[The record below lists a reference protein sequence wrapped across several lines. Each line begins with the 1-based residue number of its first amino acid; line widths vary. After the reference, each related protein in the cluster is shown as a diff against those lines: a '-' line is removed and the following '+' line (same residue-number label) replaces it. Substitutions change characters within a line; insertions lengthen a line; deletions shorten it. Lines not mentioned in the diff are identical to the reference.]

1 MAATGASSSTAS
13 QNTKNKNKNKNQ
25 NKTTNTKKKKK
36 QNTTGT
42 ESGNNAL
49 QNQPGKRKK
58 SPGVRV
64 IHGRI
69 YDSVNGKCC
78 HQCRQ
83 KTLDFAVSC
92 KSQSENK
99 QCTFHFCHTCLLNR
113 YGEKAEE
120 MAALGDWKCPKC
132 RGVCNCSQCMKKR
145 GCCPTGRL
153 VHAAKAIGFY
163 SVSEMLQLRNSEEV
177 MEDVGA
183 SSENETASE
192 KKELAVASTRGH
204 KRRNSSDGESNPKPL
219 KSSDNKKKSHS
230 VKLKKL
236 RKSETIN
243 NSMDGSKDDTAF
255 TEKRSTKKSKEEKT
269 CRRDDGGQLKIVKS
283 DRQGTKKNHASSITI
298 EDNEA
303 KMTNNKGAS
312 KNKQVNGFQ
321 MCQKKNAEVRGK
333 VSDVE
338 FPVPQGIEL
347 TNVANID
354 LPAEDIGHALQF
366 LEFCE
371 AFAKVLDLKKGQPE
385 CLLRELTC
393 GLSSRRSKGSS
404 IVQFHIKLLSV
415 IQKDSGKGH
424 VSLKTEGR
432 NSWLQALSRCISESQ
447 YQSKEL
453 LLDCFNLAADGYG
466 ELSSSKKLLL
476 LNFLCDEALDTAE
489 LRSWIDEQNLEFVE
503 EEKKTKEKL
512 PSEREKGRNMKMNL
526 QDEVA
531 RAIVMKNGAPLSV
544 SEYQE
549 LVSKVKAEV
558 ARTLAATLEAKD
570 TVMKKKQ
577 RSDAV
582 RSEPIL
588 LDGNGRKFW
597 KLRGYSSERDILL
610 QDIGNGDSVTL
621 KEKWFSYN
629 VEERATV
636 EKYISRQLR
645 K

>member
-1 MAATGASSSTAS
+1 
-13 QNTKNKNKNKNQ
+13 
-25 NKTTNTKKKKK
+25 
-36 QNTTGT
+36 
-42 ESGNNAL
+42 
-49 QNQPGKRKK
+49 
-58 SPGVRV
+58 
-64 IHGRI
+64 
-69 YDSVNGKCC
+69 
-78 HQCRQ
+78 
-83 KTLDFAVSC
+83 
-92 KSQSENK
+92 
-99 QCTFHFCHTCLLNR
+99 
-113 YGEKAEE
+113 
-120 MAALGDWKCPKC
+120 
-132 RGVCNCSQCMKKR
+132 
-145 GCCPTGRL
+145 
-153 VHAAKAIGFY
+153 
-163 SVSEMLQLRNSEEV
+163 
-177 MEDVGA
+177 
-183 SSENETASE
+183 
-192 KKELAVASTRGH
+192 
-204 KRRNSSDGESNPKPL
+204 
-219 KSSDNKKKSHS
+219 
-230 VKLKKL
+230 
-236 RKSETIN
+236 
-243 NSMDGSKDDTAF
+243 MDGSKDDTAF
-255 TEKRSTKKSKEEKT
+255 TEKKSTKKSKEEKT

-283 DRQGTKKNHASSITI
+283 DKEGTKKNHASSITI
-298 EDNEA
+298 VDNEA
-303 KMTNNKGAS
+303 KMTNNKGAY
-312 KNKQVNGFQ
+312 KNKQVNGFHT
-321 MCQKKNAEVRGK
+321 CQKRNAEVRGK
-333 VSDVE
+333 GSDVE

-393 GLSSRRSKGSS
+393 GRSSRRSKGSS

-415 IQKDSGKGH
+415 IQKDSGKRH

-512 PSEREKGRNMKMNL
+512 PAEREKGRNMKMNL

-558 ARTLAATLEAKD
+558 ARTLAVTLEAKD

-588 LDGNGRKFW
+588 LDGNGLKFW

-636 EKYISRQLR
+636 EKYISSLENEQKKYLTSSQQFISLYCPDVLTIFCEASFWCHLG
-645 K
+645 

>member
-13 QNTKNKNKNKNQ
+13 QNSKNKNKNQ

-92 KSQSENK
+92 KSQIENK

-132 RGVCNCSQCMKKR
+132 RGICNCSQCMKKR

-192 KKELAVASTRGH
+192 K
-204 KRRNSSDGESNPKPL
+204 
-219 KSSDNKKKSHS
+219 
-230 VKLKKL
+230 
-236 RKSETIN
+236 
-243 NSMDGSKDDTAF
+243 
-255 TEKRSTKKSKEEKT
+255 
-269 CRRDDGGQLKIVKS
+269 
-283 DRQGTKKNHASSITI
+283 
-298 EDNEA
+298 
-303 KMTNNKGAS
+303 
-312 KNKQVNGFQ
+312 
-321 MCQKKNAEVRGK
+321 
-333 VSDVE
+333 
-338 FPVPQGIEL
+338 
-347 TNVANID
+347 
-354 LPAEDIGHALQF
+354 
-366 LEFCE
+366 
-371 AFAKVLDLKKGQPE
+371 VLDLKKGQPE

-393 GLSSRRSKGSS
+393 GRSSRRSKGSS

-415 IQKDSGKGH
+415 IQKDSGKRH

-512 PSEREKGRNMKMNL
+512 PAEREKGRNMKMNL

-558 ARTLAATLEAKD
+558 ARTLAVTLEAKD

-588 LDGNGRKFW
+588 LDGNGLKFW